1 MCGISG
7 FFSQTNMPRD
17 HISRLQDGIRN
28 RGTDNF
34 GESSNFDPNML
45 QSAFYH
51 ARLSIIDVG
60 PTSNQP
66 FEKAGCKQ
74 KLVYNGEVY
83 NFRELREELITRF
96 NAQFET
102 DGDTEVIFEGLRY
115 MGKDFIPMISGEFAF
130 CFYDYDSSYLL
141 LARDSFGKKP
151 LSFIKKDDSFSFSSN
166 EKSLGELKFELSQ
179 FNSFCAIGYIPERMP
194 LFSDVRVL
202 DPGCLLKV
210 DLPSLDIKVS
220 KFEADISF
228 HDSLHQSV
236 TDSVKSQMIADVPVG
251 IFLSGGFD
259 STLVASIAAKVSPEL
274 VAFSFIN
281 DDQNSEELLIDRW
294 LKEKGVSLKV
304 KKLNSSDINVP
315 DELMYILPKLYR
327 PTADSSIVPTNAL
340 MRLAHNKGVKVV
352 LSGLGGDEM
361 FCGYNRY
368 IKRNLL
374 AKFNFSFLREAS
386 VFFKNFSAYRLSN
399 RDLDLAVSAFIE
411 TTQFKN
417 LSSAD
422 KIRVCA
428 KLAVFLRK
436 DSSKTYL
443 KNMMNS
449 DLNNYTV
456 DLLHRQYDVI
466 SLLHDVEIRS
476 PLLDEG
482 IHKSVSKLPDSIL
495 IKGGRLKN
503 IQKDVFKDFFTTSQ
517 LNASKQGFA
526 GPIDNWVRK
535 YKDFF
540 DFHSNHGYIN
550 DNFGVK
556 PLTVKDKW
564 VYSCV
569 NIWLSQ
575 Y

>member
-7 FFSQTNMPRD
+7 FFSQSNMSKERMTKL
-17 HISRLQDGIRN
+17 RDGIRE

-34 GESSNFDPNML
+34 GESLNFDPHMV

-66 FEKAGCKQ
+66 YGKKGYRQ

-83 NFRELREELITRF
+83 NFRELREELKTRF
-96 NAQFET
+96 NVKFET
-102 DGDTEVIFEGLRY
+102 EGDTEVVYEGLRC
-115 MGKDFIPMISGEFAF
+115 MGKDFISMISGEFAF
-130 CFYDYDSSYLL
+130 CFYDYSSSCLL

-151 LSFIKKDDSFSFSSN
+151 LSFMSKEDSFLFSSS
-166 EKSLGELKFELSQ
+166 EKSLGDLTFGLSQ

-194 LFSDVRVL
+194 LFPDVTVL
-202 DPGCLLKV
+202 DPGCIVEV
-210 DLPSLDIKVS
+210 DLR
-220 KFEADISF
+220 
-228 HDSLHQSV
+228 SLHVEVSQFKVNIPFHNTVRRSV
-236 TDSVKSQMIADVPVG
+236 TESVRGQMIADVPMG

-259 STLVASIAAKVSPEL
+259 STLVASIAAQTSPEL
-274 VAFSFIN
+274 SAFSFIS
-281 DDQNSEELLIDRW
+281 DDHHSEELLIDGW
-294 LKEKGVSLKV
+294 LKEKGIGFKV
-304 KKLNSSDINVP
+304 NKLSSADINVP
-315 DELMYILPKLYR
+315 DELMTVLPKLYR

-340 MRLAHNKGVKVV
+340 TRLAHDNGVKVV

-368 IKRNLL
+368 VKRRLIS
-374 AKFNFSFLREAS
+374 KFDFSFLRGAS
-386 VFFKNFSAYRLSN
+386 IFFKNFPVYRLSN

-417 LSSAD
+417 LSSGD
-422 KIRVCA
+422 KIRVCSE
-428 KLAVFLRK
+428 LAVFLRK
-436 DSSKTYL
+436 DASETSL

-476 PLLDEG
+476 PLLDMG
-482 IHKSVSKLPDSIL
+482 IHKSVSNIPDAHL
-495 IKGGRLKN
+495 IAGGRLKN
-503 IQKDVFKDFFTTSQ
+503 LQKDVFRSCFTSQ
-517 LNASKQGFA
+517 QLSAKKQGFS
-526 GPIDNWVRK
+526 GPINDWVGK
-535 YKDFF
+535 HKDFF
-540 DFHSNHGYIN
+540 DFHSSHGYIN

-575 Y
+575 F

>member
-7 FFSQTNMPRD
+7 FFSQSN
-17 HISRLQDGIRN
+17 ISKDRITRLRDGIIN

-34 GESSNFDPNML
+34 GESLNFDPHMT

-66 FEKAGCKQ
+66 YGKVGHKQ

-83 NFRELREELITRF
+83 NYRELREELKARF
-96 NAQFET
+96 NVKFET
-102 DGDTEVIFEGLRY
+102 DGDTEVVYEGLRN
-115 MGKDFIPMISGEFAF
+115 MGKEFISMISGEFAF
-130 CFYDYDSSYLL
+130 CFYDYNSSRLI

-151 LSFIKKDDSFSFSSN
+151 LSYISKEDSFLFSSN
-166 EKSLGELKFELSQ
+166 EKSLGDLVFGLSQ

-194 LFSDVRVL
+194 LFSDVTVL
-202 DPGCLLKV
+202 DPGCIAEV
-210 DLPSLDIKVS
+210 DLLSLSVEVSQFKVN
-220 KFEADISF
+220 IPL
-228 HDSLHQSV
+228 HNTVHQSV
-236 TDSVKSQMIADVPVG
+236 TESVRSQMTADVPVG
-251 IFLSGGFD
+251 VLLSGGFD
-259 STLVASIAAKVSPEL
+259 STLVASIAAENSPEL
-274 VAFSFIN
+274 HSFSFISN
-281 DDQNSEELLIDRW
+281 DNQSEELLIDGW
-294 LKEKGVSLKV
+294 LKEKAIAFKVS
-304 KKLNSSDINVP
+304 KLRSIDINVP
-315 DELMYILPKLYR
+315 DELMSTLPKLYR

-340 MRLAHNKGVKVV
+340 TRLAHESGVKVV

-368 IKRNLL
+368 VKRRLA
-374 AKFNFSFLREAS
+374 AKFDFSFLRAAS
-386 VFFKNFSAYRLSN
+386 ILLKNFPVYRLSN
-399 RDLDLAVSAFIE
+399 RALDLAVSAFIE
-411 TTQFKN
+411 TTQFKE
-417 LSSAD
+417 LSSED
-422 KIRVCA
+422 KIRVCEE
-428 KLAVFLRK
+428 LAVFLRNE
-436 DSSKTYL
+436 SSEVYL
-443 KNMMNS
+443 KDMMNS

-482 IHKSVSKLPDSIL
+482 IHKSVSNIPDAHL
-495 IKGGRLKN
+495 IAGGRLKN
-503 IQKDVFKDFFTTSQ
+503 IQKEVFKSCFTSQQ
-517 LNASKQGFA
+517 LNAKKQGFS
-526 GPIDNWVRK
+526 GPIDDWVTK

-540 DFHSNHGYIN
+540 DFHSSQGYIN

-564 VYSCV
+564 VFSCV

-575 Y
+575 F